1 MQAIQYIYTNLYER
15 ICQILLV
22 HRNHDNSLNDQ
33 KSQTMIC
40 KLHKQGYLSL
50 ASVVIVRSKQIIASN
65 STRKPNWLAGQLHLL
80 FLFQLPEQ
88 NLNFL
93 PLQEALLE
101 CQ

>member
-1 MQAIQYIYTNLYER
+1 MKEFVGF
-15 ICQILLV
+15 LV
-22 HRNHDNSLNDQ
+22 HRNHDKSLNDQ

-40 KLHKQGYLSL
+40 KLHEQGYLSL
-50 ASVVIVRSKQIIASN
+50 ASVVIVRSKQIIAGK

-93 PLQEALLE
+93 LLQEDLLE